1 MLFFANI
8 KLFLDKSKKLFK
20 IIIKLIY
27 LSNKIVPMFTFSEEN
42 YLKAIYHLEI
52 DSIKGISTNAIAK
65 KLETKAS
72 SVTDMIKKLSE
83 KELIIYK
90 KYQGVTLTDF
100 GKKTAANIVRKH
112 RLWEVFL
119 VKKLNFSWDEVHDVA
134 EQLEHIKSPKLI
146 QQLDSFLGFPT
157 HDPHGDPIPD
167 KEGNLKVVE
176 KSLLSTLLKNES
188 GICIGVN
195 DSSSEFLQFLDKKGI
210 TLGKLITVLE
220 KEDFDDSL
228 LIKIAQQKLSI
239 SKKIANNLYI
249 QKQ

>member
-1 MLFFANI
+1 MLN
-8 KLFLDKSKKLFK
+8 K
-20 IIIKLIY
+20 Y
-27 LSNKIVPMFTFSEEN
+27 LRMFTFSEEN

-52 DSIKGISTNAIAK
+52 DVDKGVSTNAIAE

-72 SVTDMIKKLSE
+72 SVTDMVKKLSE

-119 VKKLNFSWDEVHDVA
+119 VEKLNFSWDEVHDVA

-167 KEGNLKVVE
+167 KEGNLKVIE
-176 KSLLSTLLKNES
+176 KNLLSTLLKNES

-195 DSSSEFLQFLDKKGI
+195 DSSSKFLQFLDKKGI
-210 TLGKLITVLE
+210 TLGELITVLE

-239 SKKIANNLYI
+239 SKKIASNLYI
-249 QKQ
+249 KKQ